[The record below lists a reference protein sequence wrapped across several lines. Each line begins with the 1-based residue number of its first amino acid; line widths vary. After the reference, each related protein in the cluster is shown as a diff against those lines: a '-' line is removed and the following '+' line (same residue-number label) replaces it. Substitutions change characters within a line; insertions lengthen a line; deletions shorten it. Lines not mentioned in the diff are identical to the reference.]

1 MMTSILL
8 VGILVAGTIAV
19 TTTNYGFTLTVAQM
33 DNATS
38 AATGGGGNMTAGN
51 MTAGGNTTAGAANM
65 TDLNS
70 TQPGKISGCGVEC

>member
-38 AATGGGGNMTAGN
+38 AATGSGGNM
-51 MTAGGNTTAGAANM
+51 TAGAANM